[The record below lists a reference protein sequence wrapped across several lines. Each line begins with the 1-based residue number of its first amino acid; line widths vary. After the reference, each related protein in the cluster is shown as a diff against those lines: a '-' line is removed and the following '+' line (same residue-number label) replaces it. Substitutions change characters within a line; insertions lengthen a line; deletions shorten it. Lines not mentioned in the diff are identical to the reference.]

1 MNFPL
6 SYELETLAVPREAG
20 ATKDGLLSYVLLFK
34 LCVKPSGVI

>member
-20 ATKDGLLSYVLLFK
+20 AKDGLLSYALLFK